1 MKIIPLLY
9 LREINKVQSGIKKIN
24 RQISQCKNAIN
35 MINEEIEIE
44 KDIVNESELSI
55 NNLYI
60 SRDLC
65 EKRYNNII
73 LE

>member
-1 MKIIPLLY
+1 
-9 LREINKVQSGIKKIN
+9 
-24 RQISQCKNAIN
+24 

-60 SRDLC
+60 SRNLC
-65 EKRYNNII
+65 ENRYNNIF
-73 LE
+73 